1 MGIAV
6 KFSPEDMKRGT
17 LLDVEWYTVQIDEVT
32 EAIAKNGQSTNYVL
46 KGTILRNATT
56 GDSKYNGF
64 PTPYWNFNSK
74 APGFMIGFFKALN
87 INVEAD
93 KAYDLEAAKGK
104 VLDVFIEH
112 DEYNGQTVNRINHK
126 YRATKA

>member
-6 KFSPEDMKRGT
+6 KFSQEDMKRGT

-64 PTPYWNFNSK
+64 PMPYWNFNSK
-74 APGFMIGFFKALN
+74 APGFMIGFFKALG
-87 INVEAD
+87 IEPEAD
-93 KAYDLEAAKGK
+93 KAYDLKASEGK

-112 DEYNGQTVNRINHK
+112 DVYNGQTVNRINHK
-126 YRATKA
+126 YRATKQ